1 MVKSGA
7 SFTCCYPLSYICQR
21 RSLGIYLFSL
31 ALRSIFMLYFMLHLV
46 MNQLRA
52 YTPGRAFPGLDNNIF
67 STGVEREFF
76 YVYHYPQPA

>member
-1 MVKSGA
+1 L
-7 SFTCCYPLSYICQR
+7 LSIILYLSKAQLRLSR
-21 RSLGIYLFSL
+21 RVRCLIIWFSL

-52 YTPGRAFPGLDNNIF
+52 YTPGRAYPGLDNNIF